1 MTSGSAIIINLE
13 EAPEVLEK
21 TIVNVALK
29 DVRDLNG
36 NVDPTVYR
44 WSAYVDRNQLRWGE
58 SEVVID
64 KKQYEEYEFVV
75 PLNNIG
81 GSVKNFTIEGLP
93 SWLTADPMSGESI
106 EVLRRSLSR

>member
-1 MTSGSAIIINLE
+1 MKSKGPEQSIKYSFVTSGSAIIINLE

-44 WSAYVDRNQLRWGE
+44 WECVCRPQ
-58 SEVVID
+58 
-64 KKQYEEYEFVV
+64 
-75 PLNNIG
+75 
-81 GSVKNFTIEGLP
+81 SVEMGRK
-93 SWLTADPMSGESI
+93 
-106 EVLRRSLSR
+106 RSRD